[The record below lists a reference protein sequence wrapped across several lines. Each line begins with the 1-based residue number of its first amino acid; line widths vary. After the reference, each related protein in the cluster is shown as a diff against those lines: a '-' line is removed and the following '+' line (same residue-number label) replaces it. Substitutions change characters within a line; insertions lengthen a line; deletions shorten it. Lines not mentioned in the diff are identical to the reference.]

1 MITIRKSEDRGHFNH
16 EWLDTYHTFSFGDYR
31 NTKFSGF
38 RQLRVLNEDRIQ
50 ADQGFGRHPHRD
62 MEIITYIIDGALAHK
77 DSLGHE
83 SVLRPGDVQRM
94 TAGTGVTHSEFNHS
108 KVEPVHILQIW
119 IRPETGGMKPDYE
132 EKNFPIDERL
142 GAFRLIGSPDGR
154 EGSITIHQDV
164 NLFTTSL
171 EQGQETEHQPAPNR
185 YGWLQVVRGSAE
197 LNGQNLKAGDGA
209 ALEAEATLRLVGTGE
224 ENEILLLDLA

>member
-1 MITIRKSEDRGHFNH
+1 GEL
-16 EWLDTYHTFSFGDYR
+16 E
-31 NTKFSGF
+31 
-38 RQLRVLNEDRIQ
+38 
-50 ADQGFGRHPHRD
+50 
-62 MEIITYIIDGALAHK
+62 HK

-108 KVEPVHILQIW
+108 KVEPVHILQTW
-119 IRPETGGMKPDYE
+119 IQPDTKGMKPDYE
-132 EKNFPIDERL
+132 QKNFPINETL

-171 EQGQETEHQPAPNR
+171 EQGQGTEHRPAPDR

-209 ALEAEATLRLVGTGE
+209 ALEAEEALRVVGTSE
-224 ENEILLLDLA
+224 ENEILLFDLA